1 MKLLCGRFLL
11 DSDVGD
17 ISYRYNY
24 LGLDYDLSIE
34 LDNKIKKQEIFPTNS
49 IPVIYKEDKVKID
62 VFKWGFP
69 TWNKKVLINSRAETI
84 NEKTIFKD
92 SFQNRRCVIPANAFF
107 EWKKTDNKK
116 QKYRIYLKDTE
127 IFSLAGIY
135 KTFINDK
142 DEKFS
147 AFSIITTEPN
157 EKMRS
162 IHNRMPVILDK
173 NEEKIWLDKNENIE
187 ELNNIMKPFDENK
200 MFFINL
206 SKEHFQQIKIF

>member
-1 MKLLCGRFLL
+1 MCGRFLL
-11 DSDVGD
+11 DSDIGD
-17 ISYRYNY
+17 IVYRYNY
-24 LGLDYDLSIE
+24 IGLDYDLSLKLEKEI
-34 LDNKIKKQEIFPTNS
+34 NKHEISPTNS

-84 NEKTIFKD
+84 NEKAIFKD
-92 SFQNRRCVIPANAFF
+92 SFQNRRCIIPVNAFF
-107 EWKKTDNKK
+107 EWKKTNNKN

-157 EKMRS
+157 EKMRN
-162 IHNRMPVILDK
+162 IHSRMPVILKKSKEK
-173 NEEKIWLDKNENIE
+173 NWLDKNISIR
-187 ELNNIMKPFDENK
+187 ELNTIMKPYDEKNII
-200 MFFINL
+200 FLNL
-206 SKEHFQQIKIF
+206 ERKKFEQLKIF